1 MQLESDIISGDIGSV
16 RNNLARLVKNEVKE
30 VVSISQSSYSQNMLT
45 VIIIYVPKSKECDDK
60 TVKVFSPISMK
71 GETLVER
78 TIQFNDC
85 GCAGGGQSGGCQC
98 KS

>member
-45 VIIIYVPKSKECDDK
+45 VIIIYIPKSKECDDK

-71 GETLVER
+71 AEE
-78 TIQFNDC
+78 IPSPC
-85 GCAGGGQSGGCQC
+85 GCNGNCQC